1 MGDGK
6 ESVFS
11 GGPGRLS
18 ISETRAADCA
28 AAQDALDGDVSHK

>member
-18 ISETRAADCA
+18 ISGTRAADSVA
-28 AAQDALDGDVSHK
+28 AHDVLDGDVSQK